1 MSDPVPVLQIDNLA
15 VSYFT
20 RTGEVPAVPDFS
32 LALRRGE
39 SYGLVGES
47 GCGKTT
53 VAMAIMHYLG
63 NNGRVVGGDIRF
75 EGRDLTALSE
85 AELCTL
91 RGSRIAMIYQE
102 PTRALNP
109 CMTAGHQLMEIPMI
123 HEGVPKEEAYERALE
138 LIRNVKIA
146 DPEKVMTRYPHQLSG
161 GQQQRIVIAM
171 ALLSNPSLLLLDE
184 PTTGLDVT
192 VEASVVELIAE
203 LRDRYDTTLLYI
215 SHNLGLIVNVCDRV
229 GVMYSGELV
238 EEGDVK
244 RVFKQPRHPYTR
256 GLLDCLPNLSS
267 RKQSRSLR
275 PIPGQVSLPRN
286 RPSGCLFGPRCSH
299 FETGR
304 CDSARPPL
312 APVHDDS
319 THRVGCVRWREV
331 SFAPNDAR
339 SAEGN
344 DVRPKT
350 DALLHIGNMSKFYE
364 QRDHSLRAILSGRS
378 VQYVKA
384 NEDLDFEANSG
395 ETLAIVGESGCGKS
409 TFAKVLMGIETAT
422 AGTIGLDDRN
432 IAALPVRR
440 RRPELLRSLQMVF
453 QNPEGT
459 LNPSYSVG
467 HAIGRV
473 VKRFGIETDR
483 RRIHDKVAE
492 ILDVVRMPAEFV
504 RRKPRQ
510 LSGGQKQR
518 VAIARAF
525 VGKPAIV
532 VCDEPVSALDVS
544 VQAAVINLLMEVQ
557 EKYETTLVVISHDLS
572 LVRYLAD
579 HIVVMYLGKVMEY
592 GPNEAIFE
600 PPYHPYTEAL
610 LSAVPVPDPDFE
622 RDHVRLEGE
631 LPSVIDPPR
640 GCRFSTRCPRKLGPI
655 CDLEAPPEQ
664 TLSADHRIA
673 CHIPI
678 GELVSSQSSFVSQS
692 GTVSG

>member
-1 MSDPVPVLQIDNLA
+1 MSDSNPVLRIENLG

-20 RTGEVPAVPDFS
+20 RAGAVPAVPGFS
-32 LALRRGE
+32 LTLRRGE

-53 VAMAIMHYLG
+53 VAMAIMQYLG
-63 NNGRVVGGDIRF
+63 TNGRIVGGGIYF

-85 AELCTL
+85 AELRAL

-109 CMTAGHQLMEIPMI
+109 CMTAGRQLMEVPII
-123 HEGVPKEEAYERALE
+123 HEGVSRGEAYQRALE
-138 LIRNVKIA
+138 LIRNVKIP

-192 VEASVVELIAE
+192 VEASVVELIAD
-203 LRDRYDTTLLYI
+203 LREQYDTTLLYI

-244 RVFKQPRHPYTR
+244 QVFKQPRHPYTR
-256 GLLDCLPNLSS
+256 GLLDCLPSLSS

-275 PIPGQVSLPRN
+275 PIPGQVSLPQS
-286 RPSGCLFGPRCSH
+286 RPPGCLFGPRCSH

-304 CDSARPPL
+304 CDAARPPM
-312 APVHDDS
+312 AAVRDDS
-319 THRVGCVRWREV
+319 THRVGCVRWQEV
-331 SFAPNDAR
+331 SHAPIDSRTSEGDAVKQE
-339 SAEGN
+339 S
-344 DVRPKT
+344 

-364 QRDHSLRAILSGRS
+364 QRDHSLKAILSGRS
-378 VQYVKA
+378 VQYIKA
-384 NEDLDFEANSG
+384 NEDLDFEAKSG

-422 AGTIGLDDRN
+422 AGAIGLDDRN

-453 QNPEGT
+453 QNPEST
-459 LNPSYSVG
+459 LNPSYTVG

-483 RRIHDKVAE
+483 RRIHDKVTE
-492 ILDVVRMPAEFV
+492 ILDVVRMPADFV

-557 EKYETTLVVISHDLS
+557 EKYETTLIVISHDLS

-592 GPNEAIFE
+592 GPNETIFE

-655 CDLEAPPEQ
+655 CDLKAPPEQ
-664 TLSADHRIA
+664 TLSAGHRIA

-678 GELVSSQSSFVSQS
+678 KELGASQSSFVSQS
-692 GTVSG
+692 KSAAG